1 METKEQS
8 LEAAAV
14 QIAEAARQGAKLVVL
29 PEMFCCPYLNKAFVE
44 NAEPAG
50 GTVWRFLSEAAKSN
64 EIMLVGGTMPEQSE
78 DGRLF
83 NTCFVFNEKGE
94 QIARHRKLHLYDVDI
109 KDGLKFKES
118 DTFSAGEDITVI
130 DTVWGKLG
138 VMVCFDVR
146 FPELARLMALRGA
159 EAMIIPAVFNMVTGP
174 VYWELLM
181 QARAI
186 DNFTYVLACAPARD
200 ESKKFVSYANS
211 IVVSP
216 WGKTVARL
224 DTAPGILYHE
234 LDLDMVAAVQAQ
246 IPVMS
251 ARRADL
257 YSLEWKGGN

>member
-8 LEAAAV
+8 LEAAAI
-14 QIAEAARQGAKLVVL
+14 QIAKAAEQGARLVVL
-29 PEMFCCPYLNKAFVE
+29 PEMFCCPYLNKAFAE

-50 GTVWRFLSEAAKSN
+50 GNIWRFLSEAAKSN
-64 EIMLVGGTMPEQSE
+64 GIMLAGGTMPEQGE
-78 DGRLF
+78 GGRLY

-109 KDGLKFKES
+109 PGKLTFKES
-118 DTFSAGEDITVI
+118 NTFSAGEDITVI

-159 EAMIIPAVFNMVTGP
+159 EAIIVPAVFPMATGP
-174 VYWELLM
+174 AYWELLM
-181 QARAI
+181 QSRAI
-186 DNFTYVLACAPARD
+186 DNFTYILACASARN
-200 ESKKFVSYANS
+200 ESAKFVSYANS
-211 IVVSP
+211 LIVSP

-224 DTAPGILYHE
+224 ETEPAVLYHE
-234 LDLDMVAAVQAQ
+234 LDLDMGAALREQ

-257 YSLEWKGGN
+257 YSLEWKK